1 MQLIFVSG
9 LSGAGKTV
17 ALQMLEDLDFYCID
31 NIPGRDCCEPSC
43 DTPWKPRTRRSPGR
57 RSAST
62 PATAPATSTA
72 YPSYSRSLRSL
83 DIDFDVIFIHAD
95 VDVLLSRYRETRR
108 KHPLS
113 GAGRDL
119 RDAIAEE
126 TAILDPVAREADY
139 VIDSSRTS
147 VHELRE
153 LIRARV
159 DRDPDSGHGNVAANR
174 VLRIQERHPGRRRLR
189 LRRSLPAEPPLGKIA
204 PRALGP
210 RPAGGRL
217 PGRPGG
223 RRTSMYDDIVRF
235 LEDWLPRFAANN
247 RSYLTDRHRL
257 HGRPTP
263 IGLHDPTPRPPLRR
277 QNPQRH
283 LPTHRTQVTRP
294 RLVQRTC
301 RSQSV
306 RPSRMSQ
313 SVRPSR
319 MSQSVR
325 PSREP
330 HVPGKRH

>member
-17 ALQMLEDLDFYCID
+17 ALQMLEDLGFYCID
-31 NIPGRDCCEPSC
+31 NIPAGLL
-43 DTPWKPRTRRSPGR
+43 RTFVRHAVEAKDSAFARTAVGIDARNRSSDIDAVPQLFEK
-57 RSAST
+57 
-62 PATAPATSTA
+62 
-72 YPSYSRSLRSL
+72 LRSL

-159 DRDPDSGHGNVAANR
+159 DRDTDSGRGMSLQIESFGFKSGIPGDADFVFDVRCLPNPHWEKSLRELSGLDQPVVDFLDAQEDANR
-174 VLRIQERHPGRRRLR
+174 
-189 LRRSLPAEPPLGKIA
+189 
-204 PRALGP
+204 
-210 RPAGGRL
+210 
-217 PGRPGG
+217 
-223 RRTSMYDDIVRF
+223 MYDDIVRF

-247 RSYLTDRHRL
+247 RSYLTIAIGCTGGQHRSVYMTQRLARHFADKV
-257 HGRPTP
+257 PNV
-263 IGLHDPTPRPPLRR
+263 IC
-277 QNPQRH
+277 RH
-283 LPTHRTQVTRP
+283 TAL
-294 RLVQRTC
+294 
-301 RSQSV
+301 
-306 RPSRMSQ
+306 
-313 SVRPSR
+313 
-319 MSQSVR
+319 
-325 PSREP
+325 
-330 HVPGKRH
+330 K